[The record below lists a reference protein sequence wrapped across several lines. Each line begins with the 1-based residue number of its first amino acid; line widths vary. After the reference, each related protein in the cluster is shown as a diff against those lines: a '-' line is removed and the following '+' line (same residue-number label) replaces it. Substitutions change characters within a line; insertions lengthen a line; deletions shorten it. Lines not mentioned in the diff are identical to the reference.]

1 MTESLE
7 TMTSE
12 ELYELARQRREDE
25 RRQVEEER
33 RERLARLQAQRSEVV
48 ARQKAEL
55 AALDKQIKQLGA
67 DTAKGRGRGSST
79 SNLSQHVV
87 DIINERGQM
96 STRELKGELESRG
109 FEARNVSQTL
119 AYLKRNGRV
128 VSTAR
133 GVYAAA

>member
-1 MTESLE
+1 
-7 TMTSE
+7 MTSE
-12 ELYELARQRREDE
+12 ELYELARQRQEDE
-25 RRQVEEER
+25 RRQMEEEQ
-33 RERLARLQAQRSEVV
+33 RERLSQLQAQRSEVV
-48 ARQKAEL
+48 ARHKAEL

-67 DTAKGRGRGSST
+67 GKAKGRGRGSSA

-109 FEARNVSQTL
+109 FEARNISQTL

-128 VSTAR
+128 VNTAR
-133 GVYAAA
+133 GIYAAA